1 MYVELELAGH
11 IHLSTTQRSM
21 HLSPQAREG
30 AIALLD
36 ERPTSDIFGEIL
48 ETGS

>member
-1 MYVELELAGH
+1 MVRAIFFRPPLEA
-11 IHLSTTQRSM
+11 
-21 HLSPQAREG
+21 PQAREG

-36 ERPTSDIFGEIL
+36 GRPSGDIFGEIL